1 MKPHKIE
8 LKFCEVSSNSFSISA
23 FYAKKVLF
31 LKKYDL
37 DHCQYHN
44 KKALFT
50 DPVFSEGFAG
60 DLAHFDDTLL

>member
-1 MKPHKIE
+1 MRFQKIIFQTDAE
-8 LKFCEVSSNSFSISA
+8 SFSLKN
-23 FYAKKVLF
+23 KKALIQIKSF
-31 LKKYDL
+31 IGY
-37 DHCQYHN
+37 CQYHN